1 MKLYWTPQ
9 ALTDRQDIWTHLA
22 ASSPIAAVKMDEKI
36 SDATAQL
43 AAQPYLGP
51 LAKIEGTREISFDNN
66 YRLIYEIGTDAT
78 WVLALLHADG

>member
-22 ASSPIAAVKMDEKI
+22 ASSPVAAVKMDEKI
-36 SDATAQL
+36 SDAAAQL

-51 LAKIEGTREISFDNN
+51 LAKIAGTREISVDHD
-66 YRLIYEIGTDAT
+66 YRLIYEVGTDAT
-78 WVLALLHADG
+78 WILALLRANG